1 MAAVRVRRRG
11 VWCARRKASSSDQL
25 LLLLLLLLVALLLL
39 ALLLLPLPLW
49 VEVLALWGVTRTMT
63 TPSLKMTTTFL
74 MTPTLILAMT

>member
-1 MAAVRVRRRG
+1 VAAVRVRRRG

-25 LLLLLLLLVALLLL
+25 LLLLLLLVVALLLL

>member
-1 MAAVRVRRRG
+1 VAAVRVRRRG

-25 LLLLLLLLVALLLL
+25 LLLLLLLLALLLL

-49 VEVLALWGVTRTMT
+49 VEVLALWGVTRTRT